1 MADRLG
7 QPFVPMVPAHVL
19 RRVGTILERQV
30 LRVRRFEQP
39 EEPVGPHFVLF
50 DAVDGQRVVKRR
62 TSKQV
67 PRGGIRRVH
76 VAAGI
81 DDERRSR
88 VVILERQLIVV
99 LVIPEAVRADQA
111 VGDEQTVAARAHHRD
126 PGVRKQ
132 TSPLFTSPNRQR
144 CPVEIQ
150 APPGGLPR
158 PRGSG
163 QRHPRR
169 LVEHD
174 CRRSKKMPRILW
186 RRCSIRIEL
195 VQPSIVGIA
204 NLRHQ
209 AIGPCHRREK
219 GDHAVQVGTVGV

>member
-1 MADRLG
+1 MPAELVAAVPDESIDDDERAGGLQEAERSLMRDRLG

-30 LRVRRFEQP
+30 LRVRRFEQA

-99 LVIPEAVRADQA
+99 LVIPEAVRADH
-111 VGDEQTVAARAHHRD
+111 AALCAHD
-126 PGVRKQ
+126 
-132 TSPLFTSPNRQR
+132 
-144 CPVEIQ
+144 
-150 APPGGLPR
+150 GGY
-158 PRGSG
+158 
-163 QRHPRR
+163 
-169 LVEHD
+169 
-174 CRRSKKMPRILW
+174 
-186 RRCSIRIEL
+186 
-195 VQPSIVGIA
+195 PS
-204 NLRHQ
+204 
-209 AIGPCHRREK
+209 
-219 GDHAVQVGTVGV
+219 